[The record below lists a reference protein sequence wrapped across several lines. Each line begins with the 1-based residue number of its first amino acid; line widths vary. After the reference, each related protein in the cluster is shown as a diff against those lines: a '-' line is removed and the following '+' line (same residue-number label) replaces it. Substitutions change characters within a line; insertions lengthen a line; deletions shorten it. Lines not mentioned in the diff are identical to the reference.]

1 MAITPQQTLQA
12 AYEAFNARD
21 IQSALDLMHP
31 EVEWPNGFEGGSMRG
46 HEAVRDYWSRQWAQ
60 INPHV
65 EPMAFLD
72 DGDGRI
78 VVDVQAYVK
87 DLAGKVIVDEMV
99 NHVFDLEDGLIVR
112 MRIQPIA
119 DPHDEYEFVPLDSI

>member
-1 MAITPQQTLQA
+1 MATTPQQILQT

-46 HEAVRDYWSRQWAQ
+46 HDAVREYWTRQWTQ

-65 EPMAFLD
+65 EPMGFSD
-72 DGDGRI
+72 EGDGRI

-87 DLAGKVIVDEMV
+87 DLAGKVIVDELL
-99 NHVFDLEDGLIVR
+99 NHVFELEDGLIVR

-119 DPHDEYEFVPLDSI
+119 DPHDEYEYVPMDAI